1 MDDNSQQWILNALN
15 SCVTVDNVLEIS
27 SLFCDIDELLTTSDE
42 IDLLDPRVVPALRIS
57 TRNTRAELRRLECSL
72 FGI

>member
-1 MDDNSQQWILNALN
+1 MSNAMSL
-15 SCVTVDNVLEIS
+15 CATADNVLEIS
-27 SLFCDIDELLTTSDE
+27 SLFYNIEELLSADDKV
-42 IDLLDPRVVPALRIS
+42 DLVDNRIVPALKIM